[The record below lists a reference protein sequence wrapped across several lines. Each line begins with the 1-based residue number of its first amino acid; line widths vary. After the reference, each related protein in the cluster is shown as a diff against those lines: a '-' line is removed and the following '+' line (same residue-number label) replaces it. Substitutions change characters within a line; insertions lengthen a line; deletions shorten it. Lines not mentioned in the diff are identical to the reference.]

1 MQMWRILGLLLSKEG
16 KTQTQN
22 IIDSLG
28 EIKVWHLKKASATV
42 RQTMLRNNIT
52 NQ

>member
-1 MQMWRILGLLLSKEG
+1 MKEMIFDDGGAAKDLLG
-16 KTQTQN
+16 
-22 IIDSLG
+22 
-28 EIKVWHLKKASATV
+28 HATV